1 MPSPAG
7 PRALFIYYRV
17 PQAHRA
23 EAFEAITA
31 AQQTLMR
38 RLPGVQARLW
48 CRSDEQ
54 ATDALEQTWMEVY
67 EHPEGV
73 GALCEQVLRELL
85 QALPAGL
92 IGPRH
97 TEAFEPLGDVPPPFL
112 TPEA

>member
-23 EAFEAITA
+23 DAFEAITA

-73 GALCEQVLRELL
+73 DTLCEQELQALL

-97 TEAFEPLGDVPPPFL
+97 TEAFVPLGAAAAPVP
-112 TPEA
+112 TSEA

>member
-23 EAFEAITA
+23 DAFEAITA
-31 AQQTLMR
+31 VQQSLMR

-54 ATDALEQTWMEVY
+54 VADALEQTWMEVY

-73 GALCEQVLRELL
+73 DALCEQVLRELL
-85 QALPAGL
+85 QSLPAGL

-97 TEAFEPLGDVPPPFL
+97 TEAFVPLGAAMAPVS

>member
-1 MPSPAG
+1 MPSLAG

-17 PQAHRA
+17 SQARRA
-23 EAFEAITA
+23 DAFVAITA
-31 AQQTLMR
+31 LQQGLMR

-54 ATDALEQTWMEVY
+54 ASDAVEQTWMEVY

-73 GALCEQVLRELL
+73 DALCEQVLREQV

-97 TEAFEPLGDVPPPFL
+97 TEAFEPLGDVPPPVL